1 MGDDGPLVLDH
12 LLLLPLVQPLKL
24 LHLVLVPH
32 LVENLF
38 DFPFFEPVDSRVVI
52 VVTFPLRRT
61 SSAAF
66 LTPPQAWRS
75 QGFLALAIKVI
86 EDHEDGDGVPEQLV
100 VDEDGVDEV
109 EGEEPEEETR
119 YPAGE
124 LRMIFDLM
132 QKKELRKWC
141 LPATVPRRWR
151 WRWGPQA

>member
-1 MGDDGPLVLDH
+1 MADDGPLVLDH
-12 LLLLPLVQPLKL
+12 LLLLLLVQPLKL

-38 DFPFFEPVDSRVVI
+38 DCPSLEPVDSRVVI

-100 VDEDGVDEV
+100 VDDDGVDEV
-109 EGEEPEEETR
+109 EGEEPKEESR
-119 YPAGE
+119 DPAGK
-124 LRMIFDLM
+124 LGGTLSF
-132 QKKELRKWC
+132 
-141 LPATVPRRWR
+141 T
-151 WRWGPQA
+151 